1 MTWMTSS
8 LEHGPEQS
16 RSNSRSAMWDFIRA
30 NKMIAGEQW
39 VLSCTHPISYF
50 SYSSRPEGL
59 TAAERV
65 LRKHLNT
72 LECFVSFEQRAL
84 LQYLPTRDRGGED
97 GEYRRG
103 FRPLNKRFL
112 EDQRI
117 QNFIRRF
124 LCHDGDGIRGCW
136 VDRKLEFVNSVE
148 GWSVLELMDI
158 VKMHKVEWDKEGDDL
173 IAFYRKIP
181 GALL

>member
-1 MTWMTSS
+1 M
-8 LEHGPEQS
+8 
-16 RSNSRSAMWDFIRA
+16 
-30 NKMIAGEQW
+30 
-39 VLSCTHPISYF
+39 
-50 SYSSRPEGL
+50 
-59 TAAERV
+59 
-65 LRKHLNT
+65 
-72 LECFVSFEQRAL
+72 

-136 VDRKLEFVNSVE
+136 GDRKLEFVNSVE